1 VSLPT
6 PPNFYGLATFCC
18 KANRL
23 YRIYLRPDEM
33 IFIWAGK
40 GGEGVAG
47 ALAVAKGGHGP
58 KAAMGE
64 ALARWLDPTDVNQA
78 RLEVLERTT
87 LEELLDDH
95 PLNLRAPLA
104 GFEEVRIRA
113 RSDFHARAF
122 SDHGHQALLHLRHR
136 SLGKLRLGLAMVED
150 VKVAISELPRFLRAR
165 GVAVRIETTAPEVEQ
180 PCGCVFCRRN
190 RGEVMLP

>member
-1 VSLPT
+1 MSLHT
-6 PPNFYGLATFCC
+6 PPSFYGLATFCC

-23 YRIYLRPDEM
+23 YRVYLLPDEM
-33 IFIWAGK
+33 VFIWAGK

-47 ALAVAKGGHGP
+47 ALATARGGHGP
-58 KAAMGE
+58 TAAMGE

-78 RLEVLERTT
+78 RLEVLERKP
-87 LEELLDDH
+87 LEELLEDH

-104 GFEEVRIRA
+104 GFEEVRIRE

-150 VKVAISELPRFLRAR
+150 VQVAAKELPRFLGAR
-165 GVAVRIETTAPEVEQ
+165 GVMVRIETAIPEKEQ